1 MEELIISPSSSSSLV
16 SIPQEN
22 TPTLLQEKLHFLLQ
36 NQLPEWWVYAIF
48 WHTTND
54 DNGNLFLSWGDGH
67 FQGAKDASSP
77 RLIPHYPI
85 SAPDRSRKFNNNNTN
100 NDGEWFYVMSLTRT
114 FPVGEASYSSLPGKA
129 LALGSPIWLLKGDLQ
144 FSDCDRAKEAYMH
157 GIQTLIHIPTTDG
170 VLEMGSYD
178 LITQNWS
185 LLQQTKSLF
194 GSQSDLIPNNK
205 QLNNPPIQ
213 FFDDQNISFADIGII
228 AGVQEEDN
236 SHQEDPAAARKRK
249 EREELNNKN
258 KDHESIGG
266 KFIRSSRQSSFV
278 DSDHSDSDCGA
289 PMAAAEKRLPKKR
302 GRKPGLGRETP
313 LNHVEAE
320 RQRREKLNHRFYA
333 LRAVVPNV
341 SRMDKAS
348 LLSDAVSYINEL
360 KAKIE
365 ELETQVQKESS
376 INNNN
381 NKKVKVETGDS
392 MDNQSTTTT
401 TSSVDQSN
409 NNSENE
415 AAEVEVEVEVKMIGG
430 EAAMVRVQS
439 ESGRHPGARL
449 MNALRELEL
458 EVQNGSM
465 WCVNESSMMLQH
477 VLVKVPAASASVM
490 RTEEALKSA
499 ILSRLLDHHSHHLE

>member
-1 MEELIISPSSSSSLV
+1 MEDMIISPSSSSSLV

-22 TPTLLQEKLHFLLQ
+22 TPTLQQKLHFLLQ
-36 NQLPEWWVYAIF
+36 NQLPEWWVYGIF

-85 SAPDRSRKFNNNNTN
+85 SVTDRCRKFNNNSNNN
-100 NDGEWFYVMSLTRT
+100 NDGEWFYMMSLTRT
-114 FPVGEASYSSLPGKA
+114 FPMGEALYSSLPGKA
-129 LALGSPIWLLKGDLQ
+129 FGSGSPIWLNGDLQ
-144 FSDCDRAKEAYMH
+144 FCDCDRAKEAYMH
-157 GIQTLIHIPTTDG
+157 GIRTLVHIPTTDG

-178 LITQNWS
+178 LITENWA

-194 GSQSDLIPNNK
+194 GSQHQ
-205 QLNNPPIQ
+205 QLNPIQ

-236 SHQEDPAAARKRK
+236 SHEEDAVRKRK
-249 EREELNNKN
+249 ETEALNNKKKN
-258 KDHESIGG
+258 KDHSSMG
-266 KFIRSSRQSSFV
+266 KFRSSRQSSFV
-278 DSDHSDSDCGA
+278 DSEHSDSDCGA

-302 GRKPGLGRETP
+302 GRKPGIGRETP

-376 INNNN
+376 MNNN

-401 TSSVDQSN
+401 SSVDQN
-409 NNSENE
+409 NNENE
-415 AAEVEVEVEVKMIGG
+415 AAEVQVEVEVEVKMIGE

-439 ESGRHPGARL
+439 ESGTHPGAKL
-449 MNALRELEL
+449 LNALRELEFQ
-458 EVQNGSM
+458 VQHGSM
-465 WCVNESSMMLQH
+465 WCVNESSIMLQH
-477 VLVKVPAASASVM
+477 VLVKLPEGITM
-490 RTEEALKSA
+490 RTEQALKSS
-499 ILSRLLDHHSHHLE
+499 ILSRLLDHHNQ